1 MYIFNMEKNN
11 RLTDIYGV
19 DVEVIDKTPPVI
31 DLLGKMNLYSMKI
44 PQWVKRTLK
53 II

>member
-11 RLTDIYGV
+11 RLTDIYGA

-31 DLLGKMNLYSMKI
+31 DLLKMNLYSMKI
-44 PQWVKRTLK
+44 PQWVKCTVR